1 MSKKHTHNVIPVPL
15 LIATSPGSLQLT
27 EMPTS
32 RQQKRVRFRK
42 LSIWRSNGWSHF
54 SSGFK
59 YQYHQIFFWLED
71 EQVHMRFSKMYTY
84 TNDCEFPLIA
94 TAVPILQPMVPC
106 RGYSLFTSVMLKC
119 QLFYKQSRPSKIK
132 GILGSYKI
140 YHVDKGMGL
149 VTSVACREVIEYHTI
164 NPNHFSFQRH

>member
-1 MSKKHTHNVIPVPL
+1 MSKKHMHCVIPMPL
-15 LIATSPGSLQLT
+15 PIDSSPGFPAINRDANKQTAKKERDFEVANLQKQLLSLFFWTQVSV
-27 EMPTS
+27 PS
-32 RQQKRVRFRK
+32 
-42 LSIWRSNGWSHF
+42 
-54 SSGFK
+54 K
-59 YQYHQIFFWLED
+59 YFWLED